1 MKIELQDKELEKNLK
16 NATLEEIIKIEKR
29 IIATNQDFIRV
40 NKINQKILNIVKKSL
55 IVIFTMLLL
64 TKSNVS
70 FNKELFLKT
79 ILVIIETIF
88 VSKIDK
94 REQLLLKEILVET
107 DIINLSKLI
116 LECYKEDLEAKN
128 YTDLELHELQEKML
142 KLKDGLE
149 M

>member
-1 MKIELQDKELEKNLK
+1 MKVELQDKDLENNLK
-16 NATLEEIIKIEKR
+16 NATLEEIMEIEKV
-29 IIATNQDFIRV
+29 IIATNQDFIRL
-40 NKINQKILNIVKKSL
+40 NKFRQKVLNITKKSL

-64 TKSNVS
+64 TKSDVGI
-70 FNKELFLKT
+70 NKELFLKT

-94 REQLLLKEILVET
+94 REQLLLKEILIET
-107 DIINLSKLI
+107 DIVNLSRLI
-116 LECYKEDLEAKN
+116 LESYKEALEAKE